1 MTSEGTLNNFYNRG
15 GFNQPSRI
23 GFMMK
28 MIRELKPLTE
38 EEWQIWYLNNVHD
51 EEYLNKLSQEM
62 ASFIPSSYNISVE
75 ECKDYIYDVMF
86 RRTFNGYNKEKQAL
100 KLLRDVISPTVE
112 EAPEDWDTE
121 YFIDFFLYD
130 KNSHLIGIQL
140 KPETFYIGHYQNKV
154 DITGKMQAF
163 RNDKNA
169 STFILK
175 YKTASSEN
183 KITFVNPEVIDEIK
197 SML

>member
-1 MTSEGTLNNFYNRG
+1 MINEGILNNFYNRG

-23 GFMMK
+23 GYMMK

-38 EEWQIWYLNNVHD
+38 EEWRIWYLKNVHN
-51 EEYLNKLSQEM
+51 ELYLNKLSQEM
-62 ASFIPSSYNISVE
+62 ASTIPDSYNIGFE
-75 ECKDYIYDVMF
+75 TCKEYIYDVMF

-100 KLLRDVISPTVE
+100 KLLRDAISPTIE
-112 EAPEDWDTE
+112 EAPEDWDTN

-130 KNSHLIGIQL
+130 KNHCLIGIQL
-140 KPETFYIGHYQNKV
+140 KPDTFYYGHYQNKV
-154 DITGKMQAF
+154 DINSKMQAF
-163 RNDKNA
+163 RKDKNA

-175 YKTASSEN
+175 YETTSNANTIK
-183 KITFVNPEVIDEIK
+183 FVNPEIVDEIK